1 MNGCQC
7 LTVSSS
13 WFWIKSLPCQ
23 AQRHQLG
30 RGWAKWMRSRT
41 WRDPGVSHK
50 APTHRF
56 SRNSSQ
62 EAPPQPPATSFILVC
77 VPDYGLLW
85 LWSTFHNFWWCLSC
99 LALIRSSTKQFWGNG
114 SPFPSPP
121 PCSSLIPHFPQC
133 QRHWAWL
140 WVHHLHVLSLE
151 TSSVFSYKVLL
162 FGGKSN
168 RKTWQCLEELHN
180 TGVVGNGGQGCLLD
194 TSDTSHQRWDP
205 QPALPNPLV
214 HAMVQILM
222 IEPDKTRAGI
232 PTSQR
237 SINQHT

>member
-99 LALIRSSTKQFWGNG
+99 LALIRSQQHKAILREWIPLSIASSLQQPHPPLPTVPKTLSMTVSSSPPCPVSWDLLCIFIQSFAFWGQIQQKDSTVPGGTAQHRSCGEWRPGLSAGHKWHIPSKMG
-114 SPFPSPP
+114 STTSTPQ
-121 PCSSLIPHFPQC
+121 SSGACHGTDIND
-133 QRHWAWL
+133 R
-140 WVHHLHVLSLE
+140 
-151 TSSVFSYKVLL
+151 
-162 FGGKSN
+162 
-168 RKTWQCLEELHN
+168 
-180 TGVVGNGGQGCLLD
+180 
-194 TSDTSHQRWDP
+194 
-205 QPALPNPLV
+205 
-214 HAMVQILM
+214 
-222 IEPDKTRAGI
+222 TR
-232 PTSQR
+232 
-237 SINQHT
+237 